1 MARAAK
7 IAGWAIGILAVT
19 IVLAAGAVYLFATS
33 TWVRG
38 QIEGRASTYSG
49 RKTTIGDI
57 AIDWGTTTH
66 VHLADVRVANSDWG
80 KAEYMLKVEEVDLD
94 IRLWPLLHG
103 DFVLPHLT
111 LHKPEIYVERNDKGE
126 TNWDLG
132 QSPVAAT
139 AAKTVAPKERHET
152 PLVGQLEIDDG
163 KVGYSDLGRKLE
175 LDGAI
180 STATGQAGGQPEAKL
195 ELAGR
200 LENQPLQVRFVG
212 GSALM
217 LRETD
222 KPYPIDLEVTYG
234 ATRLI
239 AKGTLNDPIQ
249 WKGADVQIELTGQN
263 LVDIYPLL
271 GIPGPRTSPYRISG
285 RLDREPG
292 IWKVTNSTWHVG
304 DSDLAGDI
312 AIDERQTPSHL
323 TARLVSKHLTFAD
336 LAPLIGASPGK
347 RGNVSRQQAETERQ
361 LEAQGELFPNVP
373 LNVERLRAMNMDVSL
388 EAGHVIAPS
397 YLPVTA
403 LAFGVHVENGVAMV
417 QPLNLVAAGGNISG
431 SIRVDAHTDTPD
443 VATNL
448 LLKNLDFGAFFR
460 GSRFFD
466 STKGKIQGRVS
477 LAGTGRSLA
486 QVMGTSSGHIDVAM
500 EGGSVSDLMVS
511 LAGLQI
517 VDALVLYVAGDHRIP
532 IRCALGRLDFNR
544 GSVTFNRTVLDTQ
557 KSVLNVEG
565 GVDLKSQAVNVV
577 VNAQPKKFDLLDLHG
592 PVTIQ
597 GKIRKPAITV
607 KVPIPHPVIG
617 DAKDIA
623 CEALTEQLLF
633 GKP

>member
-1 MARAAK
+1 M
-7 IAGWAIGILAVT
+7 T
-19 IVLAAGAVYLFATS
+19 IVVAVGAIYLFATS
-33 TWVRG
+33 SWVRG

-49 RKTTIGDI
+49 RKTTIGGI
-57 AIDWGTTTH
+57 TIDWGATMH
-66 VHLADVRVANSDWG
+66 AHLADVRVANSDWG
-80 KAEYMLKVEEVDLD
+80 KAKYMLTAEEIDLD

-111 LHKPEIYVERNDKGE
+111 LRKPEVYVERNDKGE

-163 KVGYSDLGRKLE
+163 KVGYSDPKRKLE
-175 LDGAI
+175 LDGTI

-195 ELAGR
+195 ELEGR
-200 LENQPLQVRFVG
+200 LENQPLRAHFVG

-222 KPYPIDLEVTYG
+222 KPYPIDLELTYG
-234 ATRLI
+234 ATKLT

-249 WKGADVQIELTGQN
+249 WKGANVQIELTGQN
-263 LVDIYPLL
+263 LADIYPLL
-271 GIPGPRTSPYRISG
+271 GIPGPRTSPYRITG

-292 IWKVTNSTWHVG
+292 VWKVTNSTWHVG

-312 AIDERQTPSHL
+312 AIDERPTPSHL

-347 RGNVSRQQAETERQ
+347 RGNISPQQAATEQQ

-388 EAGHVIAPS
+388 EAQHVIAPA

-403 LAFGVHVENGVAMV
+403 LAFVVHVENGVAVV
-417 QPLNLVAAGGNISG
+417 QPLNLAAASGNISG
-431 SIRVDAHTDTPD
+431 SIRVDAHTDTPN

-477 LAGTGRSLA
+477 LAGVGRSLA
-486 QVMGTSSGHIDVAM
+486 QVMGTSSGPVDLAM

-565 GVDLKSQAVNVV
+565 GVELKSQAVNVV

-623 CEALTEQLLF
+623 CEALAEQLLS